1 MISESDKETI
11 FEGLSFVF
19 GVFLYAL
26 CFNTFLIPND
36 LVVSGFSGVAIV
48 TQKLFG
54 WNNQIFIY
62 VTNFVLLGLSFI
74 FLNWKTTKKN
84 IVGSIMFPLMITITT
99 PVANFLNDKLIG
111 DDFIII
117 LLFSI
122 ILYGVSSG
130 LIYRSGFSTG
140 GSDIIMQII
149 NKYIHVSE
157 SKAMIFANSLIII
170 IGMLTF
176 GFNKGVYSFIILITS
191 TYFID
196 KIMFGISDS
205 KVFYI
210 YTKRV
215 RKIKKLILEDF
226 KTGLTIIPSRGGY
239 SLKRGHMIMCV
250 LSNHDYYRF
259 KEAILENPNSV
270 ILITGKG
277 NETRQKY
284 GKKYLPCLT
293 DTEYAKEALE
303 EYDKKIG

>member
-48 TQKLFG
+48 TQRLFG
-54 WNNQIFIY
+54 WNNQMFIY

-111 DDFIII
+111 DDFLII

-122 ILYGVSSG
+122 ILYGISSG

-149 NKYIHVSE
+149 NKYIKVGE
-157 SKAMIFANSLIII
+157 SKAMIVANSLIILL
-170 IGMLTF
+170 GMIVF
-176 GFNKGVYSFIILITS
+176 GFDKGIYSFIILITS

-210 YTKRV
+210 YTKKV

-239 SLKRGHMIMCV
+239 SKKRGHMIMCV
-250 LSNHDYYRF
+250 VGNQDYYKF
-259 KEAILENPNSV
+259 KERILEIDPNAFIIINKCYEVNGGVKRSSFHF
-270 ILITGKG
+270 I
-277 NETRQKY
+277 
-284 GKKYLPCLT
+284 
-293 DTEYAKEALE
+293 
-303 EYDKKIG
+303 

>member
-48 TQKLFG
+48 TQRLFG
-54 WNNQIFIY
+54 WNNQMFIY

-84 IVGSIMFPLMITITT
+84 IVGSIMFPLMITITN
-99 PVANFLNDKLIG
+99 PIADFLNDKLIG
-111 DDFIII
+111 DDFLII

-122 ILYGVSSG
+122 ILYGISSG

-149 NKYIHVSE
+149 NKYIKAGE
-157 SKAMIFANSLIII
+157 SKAMIVANSLIILL
-170 IGMLTF
+170 GMIVF
-176 GFNKGVYSFIILITS
+176 GFDKGVYSFIILITS

-210 YTKRV
+210 YTKKV

-239 SLKRGHMIMCV
+239 SKKRGHMIMCV
-250 LSNHDYYRF
+250 VGNQDYYKF
-259 KEAILENPNSV
+259 KF
-270 ILITGKG
+270 
-277 NETRQKY
+277 
-284 GKKYLPCLT
+284 
-293 DTEYAKEALE
+293 
-303 EYDKKIG
+303 